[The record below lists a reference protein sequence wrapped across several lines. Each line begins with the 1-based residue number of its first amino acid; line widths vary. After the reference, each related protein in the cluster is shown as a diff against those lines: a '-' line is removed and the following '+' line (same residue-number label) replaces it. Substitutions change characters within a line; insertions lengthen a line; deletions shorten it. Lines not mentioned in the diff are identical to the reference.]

1 MTEFEIKALE
11 LLKSIDESLKVLKD
25 SVERQHRNEKN
36 KRDMMNKNVRD
47 LIDKGK

>member
-25 SVERQHRNEKN
+25 LVERQHRNEKN